1 MRRRVSSVSGMTT
14 PLADLLAL
22 VPTLND
28 PSQPFDY
35 EVSGTTI
42 IGSWNIVSAKSL
54 YPTEFASIDKKF
66 ELRVELNEKK
76 GTWKPV
82 EITDQSVSAASSDTV
97 GFSRSASVFS
107 GKSTNKGFSFEF
119 GGVNKKDGED
129 ATIAPLVYSWD
140 TAKIKKPLFD
150 LLEANG
156 WKRKKGLFG

>member
-1 MRRRVSSVSGMTT
+1 MTT

-28 PSQPFDY
+28 PAQPFSY
-35 EVSGTTI
+35 SVAGSSI
-42 IGSWNIVSAKSL
+42 IGKWDIVSAKSL
-54 YPTEFASIDKKF
+54 YPTEFTAIDKTF
-66 ELRVELNEKK
+66 EIRVDLDEKK
-76 GTWKPV
+76 GTWKPK
-82 EITDQSVSAASSDTV
+82 EKSTESNA
-97 GFSRSASVFS
+97 SASGGGLSFGTSTKTFS
-107 GKSTNKGFSFEF
+107 GKSMDKGVSFEF
-119 GGVNKKDGED
+119 GGVSKKKGED